1 MEVSKFIIDGNEV
14 NVKDAGAR
22 SSIAGLTNDVTTAQN
37 TADGAKNAAEAA
49 QGTADMKLNADDA
62 WKIEKTSG
70 TVELTVASGGSV
82 RLSIPNSKGLSA
94 HILSVRSADRT
105 RTLVPLNMI
114 EDVTTFTVIF
124 YNVGSS
130 AYSSDTMTMEVTYAY
145 Q

>member
-14 NVKDAGAR
+14 NVKDVGAR
-22 SSIAGLTNDVTTAQN
+22 NLINNLTDDVTTAQN
-37 TADGAKNAAEAA
+37 TADDA
-49 QGTADMKLNADDA
+49 LNRLASKQDASDA

-70 TVELTVASGGSV
+70 KVELTVAVGGTA

-94 HILSVRSADRT
+94 YILSVRSADKT
-105 RTLVPLNMI
+105 RTLVPINMM
-114 EDVTTFTVIF
+114 EDTTTFTVLF

-130 AYSSDTMTMEVTYAY
+130 AYSSETMTLEVTYAY